1 MCTLLKKLKEHFEI
15 INLNVKKVRLNIH
28 LDMD

>member
-15 INLNVKKVRLNIH
+15 INFNVKKVRLNIH